1 MANFP
6 LLSSGSAAQYPFRR
20 SIKRNVMRISFV
32 DGTDQRCATSRE
44 LHEWTLPL
52 ALLREQE
59 LSNLLA
65 FFEQQEGET
74 GTYSFTDPATGI
86 EYPYCSFAISD
97 VDLTVSAPGR
107 MSTLLIIR
115 ENPA

>member
-6 LLSSGSAAQYPFRR
+6 LLNSGSAAQYPFRR

-32 DGTDQRCATSRE
+32 DGTEQRSATSGE

-52 ALLREQE
+52 VLLQEQE

-65 FFEQQEGET
+65 FFEQQEGEA

-86 EYPYCSFAISD
+86 QYPNCSFAISNVD
-97 VDLTVSAPGR
+97 VTVSAPGQA
-107 MSTLLIIR
+107 STLLIIR